1 MKIEIQ
7 EALKL
12 LPDKPGV
19 YLMYNELNNVIY
31 VGKAINLKNRV
42 RSYFQK
48 SAAHTKKI
56 RRMVREVVRFE
67 TIITDNEMEAFILES
82 NLIKENRPHY
92 NSLLKDDKAYPYL
105 KVHTDIPFPVVTI
118 ERRLENDGG
127 RYFGPYLGGIANHT
141 MQVIRRVFPIRT
153 CKRDI
158 QGNDGSPCL
167 EYHIKR
173 CPGPCVGA
181 ISREDYGK
189 TINDIILFLEG
200 KHEELIDRLK
210 EKMEEAAEALEF
222 ERAGYLRDQWQ
233 AVSKLHDK
241 QRVSGTKLGDRDII
255 ALAQGFNSV
264 QIQIF
269 YMRSGRIIGRDTYG
283 FDEEEER
290 PRPEILAEFLRQYY
304 NQGPVI
310 PKEILVQE
318 QPEGADILQTWLS
331 EKSGHKVELKTPVR
345 GEKRDLIELVADNA
359 LITLGRRHT
368 RRLNNKDEAQ
378 KAMQELKKELH
389 LSQMPVRIEAYDI
402 SNIQGDLSVGS
413 MVVFT
418 MGLPEKRSYRR
429 FRIKTVEGPDDYAS
443 MAEVISRRFNRAISE
458 REKIAQGELEEA
470 KAKFAQMPDLVLID
484 GGKGQ
489 LNAARKVMEEL
500 GFADL
505 PTFGLAEQH
514 ELVFAVDLAEPIVFE
529 KRSRGLFLLQRV
541 RDEAHRFALNYHKN
555 LRSSRTLRSGL
566 EKVPGIGVKRTQ
578 ALLRTF
584 SSLEAMG
591 SASMQE
597 LADVPGMNARAAE
610 EVYKFLQV
618 EIGKRAGVLEEE
630 TRN

>member
-233 AVSKLHDK
+233 AVSKL
-241 QRVSGTKLGDRDII
+241 
-255 ALAQGFNSV
+255 
-264 QIQIF
+264 
-269 YMRSGRIIGRDTYG
+269 
-283 FDEEEER
+283 
-290 PRPEILAEFLRQYY
+290 
-304 NQGPVI
+304 
-310 PKEILVQE
+310 
-318 QPEGADILQTWLS
+318 
-331 EKSGHKVELKTPVR
+331 
-345 GEKRDLIELVADNA
+345 
-359 LITLGRRHT
+359 
-368 RRLNNKDEAQ
+368 
-378 KAMQELKKELH
+378 
-389 LSQMPVRIEAYDI
+389 
-402 SNIQGDLSVGS
+402 
-413 MVVFT
+413 
-418 MGLPEKRSYRR
+418 
-429 FRIKTVEGPDDYAS
+429 
-443 MAEVISRRFNRAISE
+443 
-458 REKIAQGELEEA
+458 
-470 KAKFAQMPDLVLID
+470 
-484 GGKGQ
+484 
-489 LNAARKVMEEL
+489 
-500 GFADL
+500 
-505 PTFGLAEQH
+505 
-514 ELVFAVDLAEPIVFE
+514 
-529 KRSRGLFLLQRV
+529 
-541 RDEAHRFALNYHKN
+541 
-555 LRSSRTLRSGL
+555 
-566 EKVPGIGVKRTQ
+566 
-578 ALLRTF
+578 
-584 SSLEAMG
+584 
-591 SASMQE
+591 
-597 LADVPGMNARAAE
+597 
-610 EVYKFLQV
+610 
-618 EIGKRAGVLEEE
+618 
-630 TRN
+630 